1 MNICGIVPKALPIV
15 PKALPLDYELLP
27 KALPLGYERYATA
40 PSGRLVVVAYIP
52 KAHRLRIA
60 ST

>member
-15 PKALPLDYELLP
+15 P

-40 PSGRLVVVAYIP
+40 PSGRLVVVAY
-52 KAHRLRIA
+52 
-60 ST
+60 STQGVAIGLWISLGFQPVFE